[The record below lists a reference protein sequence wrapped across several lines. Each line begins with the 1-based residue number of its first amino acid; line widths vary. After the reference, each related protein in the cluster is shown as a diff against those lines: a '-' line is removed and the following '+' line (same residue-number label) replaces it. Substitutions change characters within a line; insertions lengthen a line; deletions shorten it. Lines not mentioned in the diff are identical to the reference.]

1 VKERPDYLRLRR
13 VVTPALLWFLV
24 ACACAL
30 GQSQTSL
37 VVSVHSAGG
46 EPVSGATVRLRGP
59 AESLTSAQ
67 TGEAGSARLPNIA
80 PGKYRMTILA
90 SGFDEL
96 TTDIEADAS
105 LENRID
111 AILSATHTDSITIQG
126 VIETPLEE
134 ANTPTVLD
142 RQQVKN
148 MPDRPRTVTD
158 ALPLAP
164 GVVRLPNGQLRLSG
178 NGEHRSAML
187 VNSAT
192 ATDPATG
199 QFGATL
205 PIYSVRTMSVL
216 SSPFL
221 AEYGGFTSDVVAVET
236 RKGGDK
242 WTFELNDPLPEFR
255 WRSWHMVGLRSSTPR
270 VSFGGP
276 VSWRPLERILG
287 KDRLH
292 FLESIQYEMRETPMI
307 TLPFPKN
314 ETRHEGY
321 NSLTA
326 LDYTINGSNFVSATI
341 HLANQHDR
349 YANLDFFNPEP
360 VSPNTSNQV
369 YAVDLTEHASI
380 RGTLLDSS
388 LSAASFRAG
397 VWPQGNLDMT
407 LTPTEN
413 LGNYFSQQTRTASRI
428 EWRETWS
435 VTRKLWGSHNI
446 KVGSVVGGTTEHAL
460 VQQNTINI
468 LDGASNLLETINFTP
483 GRAIARTDV
492 ESAFFAQ
499 DQWILAPRFS
509 LNLGTRV
516 EQQEVTDAFR
526 IGPRGGFVWTPL
538 GSGKTVV
545 RGGIGVFYD
554 RVPLNVYGFALY
566 PDQIITK
573 YAPDGTIISGPDRFF
588 NLTEPAAPHHSPLIY
603 RSNVAGNFAP
613 YSTNS
618 NVQIEQILTS
628 RIRLRAN
635 YLQSHSDELIVLSPL
650 ITPETNAFVLNGNGS
665 SQLRQVELTGAATAF
680 KEDQIFLS
688 YVHSS
693 STGNLNEFSNYLANF
708 PPPVILPDAHT
719 FLPGDS
725 PNRFLGWGTVAFSH
739 KIRVSPKVEYRTGFP
754 WSSFDPAQNYV
765 GIPNQSRYPQFFSVD
780 ARITKDVKFND
791 KYTGRFGVSGSNLTN
806 HFNPISVHDN
816 TGDPSYGVFFGE
828 YRRRYTADF
837 DVLF

>member
-1 VKERPDYLRLRR
+1 MTGILERLRLYAGA
-13 VVTPALLWFLV
+13 TPVLILLAF
-24 ACACAL
+24 ACCSGVGRA
-30 GQSQTSL
+30 QTAL
-37 VVSVHSAGG
+37 VVSVHSAAGG
-46 EPVSGATVRLRGP
+46 AVAGAAVTVRGP
-59 AESLTSAQ
+59 AEEQAGSQTS
-67 TGEAGSARLPNIA
+67 EAGIARIANIA
-80 PGKYRMTILA
+80 PGKHRLTILA
-90 SGFDEL
+90 AGFDEL
-96 TTDIEADAS
+96 TTDIETDAS
-105 LENRID
+105 PENRID
-111 AILSATHTDSITIQG
+111 AILSAAHTDSITIQG

-134 ANTPTVLD
+134 STTPTVLD
-142 RQQVKN
+142 RRQVN
-148 MPDRPRTVTD
+148 SMPDRPRTVTD

-164 GVVRLPNGQLRLSG
+164 GVVRLPNGQLRLAG

-192 ATDPATG
+192 STDPATG

-205 PIYSVRTMSVL
+205 PIDSVRTMSVL

-242 WTFELNDPLPEFR
+242 WTWELNDPLPEFR

-276 VSWRPLERILG
+276 VHGWLIPPNRFNIM
-287 KDRLH
+287 
-292 FLESIQYEMRETPMI
+292 ESIQYEMRESPMI

-314 ETRHEGY
+314 ETRREGY

-326 LDYTINGSNFVSATI
+326 LDYTVNPSNILSATI
-341 HLANQHDR
+341 HVANQHER
-349 YANLDFFNPEP
+349 FANLDFFNPQP
-360 VSPNTSNQV
+360 VSPNTSNSV
-369 YAVDLTEHASI
+369 YALDITEHASI
-380 RGTLLDSS
+380 RGTLFDSS
-388 LSAASFRAG
+388 VSAASFRAG

-407 LTPTEN
+407 LTPTGN
-413 LGNYFSQQTRTASRI
+413 LGNYFTQQTRTASRY

-435 VTRKLWGSHNI
+435 VTQKLLGTHNI

-460 VQQNTINI
+460 VQQNPIDI
-468 LDGASNLLETINFTP
+468 LDAAANLLETITFTP

-499 DQWILAPRFS
+499 DQWILASRFS

-526 IGPRGGFVWTPL
+526 IGPRGGFVWTPF
-538 GSGKTVV
+538 GSGRTIV
-545 RGGIGVFYD
+545 RAGIGVFYD

-573 YAPDGTIISGPDRFF
+573 FAPDGTILSGPTRFF

-618 NVQIEQILTS
+618 NVQLEQIIT
-628 RIRLRAN
+628 RRVRVRAN

-650 ITPETNAFVLNGNGS
+650 ITPGTNAFVLNGNGN
-665 SQLRQVELTGAATAF
+665 SQLRQIEITGAATAF
-680 KEDQIFLS
+680 KEDQIYVS

-719 FLPGDS
+719 YLPGDS
-725 PNRFLGWGTVAFSH
+725 PNRFLGWGTISFPH
-739 KIRVSPKVEYRTGFP
+739 KFRLSPKAEYRTGFP
-754 WSSFDPAQNYV
+754 WSSFDAAQNYV
-765 GIPNQSRYPQFFSVD
+765 GLPNQARYPTFFSLD
-780 ARITKDVKFND
+780 ARITKDIKVND
-791 KYTGRFGVSGSNLTN
+791 KYTARFGVSGSNLTN

-816 TGDPSYGVFFGE
+816 TGDPAYGIFFGE